1 MTVSDLTDYSN
12 QLMSI
17 KSIFIALLM
26 PVFGFAQLPN
36 TNIYHFK
43 LTKVG
48 KSYRVNSPEFMTAFN
63 KTGYNNQPAFFEDK
77 VIYFTTNYYD
87 SERTEIAKF
96 DLFDKSLT
104 RITFTDEKEYSPTLV
119 PGRDAFS
126 VVRVEADDKTQT
138 LSLYPLDG
146 IGYAKRYMNNT
157 NNIGYHCWLDD
168 STLGLFLVE
177 APHHNLAIADAQSER
192 RKIILDK
199 VGRCIKKDTNGNL
212 VFVHK
217 VSDVEWILKSYNTST
232 NKSKTIITMPQGVE
246 DFELLNDGTFLI
258 GKSSLLSAYN
268 PKTNS
273 EWIEVIDLADAGL
286 TNIKRIA
293 ARRNNLIVV
302 NEG

>member
-1 MTVSDLTDYSN
+1 
-12 QLMSI
+12 MSI
-17 KSIFIALLM
+17 KNILIALLL
-26 PVFGFAQLPN
+26 PVLGYTQLPN

-43 LTKVG
+43 MTKVG
-48 KSYRVNSPEFMTAFN
+48 KSYRINSPEFMTAFN
-63 KTGYNNQPAFFEDK
+63 AKGYNNQPAFFDDK

-104 RITFTDEKEYSPTLV
+104 RITFTDEKEYSPTPV

-199 VGRCIKKDTNGNL
+199 VGRCIKKDKNGNL
-212 VFVHK
+212 LFVHK
-217 VSDVEWILKSYNTST
+217 VSATEWILKSYNTST
-232 NKSKTIITMPQGVE
+232 NKSSTIITMPTDVE
-246 DFELLNDGTFLI
+246 DFELLNDGTFII
-258 GKSSLLSAYN
+258 GKASVISAYN
-268 PKTNS
+268 PRSNS
-273 EWIEVIDLADAGL
+273 DWVELIDLVDAGL
-286 TNIKRIA
+286 SNIKRIA
-293 ARRNNLIVV
+293 ARRNSLIVV

>member
-1 MTVSDLTDYSN
+1 
-12 QLMSI
+12 MSI
-17 KSIFIALLM
+17 KNILIALLL
-26 PVFGFAQLPN
+26 PVLGYTQLPN

-43 LTKVG
+43 MTKVG
-48 KSYRVNSPEFMTAFN
+48 KSYRINSPEFMTAFN
-63 KTGYNNQPAFFEDK
+63 AKGYNNQPAFFDDK

-104 RITFTDEKEYSPTLV
+104 RITFTDEKEYSPTPV

-177 APHHNLAIADAQSER
+177 EPHHNLAIADAQSER

-199 VGRCIKKDTNGNL
+199 VGRCIKKDQNGNL
-212 VFVHK
+212 LFVHK
-217 VSDVEWILKSYNTST
+217 VSATEWILKSYNTST
-232 NKSKTIITMPQGVE
+232 NKSSTIITMPTDVE
-246 DFELLNDGTFLI
+246 DFEFLNDGTFII
-258 GKSSLLSAYN
+258 GKASVISAYN
-268 PKTNS
+268 PRSNS
-273 EWIEVIDLADAGL
+273 DWVELIDLVDAGL
-286 TNIKRIA
+286 SNIKRIA
-293 ARRNNLIVV
+293 VRRNSLIVV